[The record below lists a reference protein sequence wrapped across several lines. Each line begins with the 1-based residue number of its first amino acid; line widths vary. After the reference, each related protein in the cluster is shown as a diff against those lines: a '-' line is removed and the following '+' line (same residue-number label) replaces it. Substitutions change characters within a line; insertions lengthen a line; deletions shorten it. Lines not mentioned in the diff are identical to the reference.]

1 MNFASAYNFTKI
13 LIIHFVFLAVIVA
26 THFVKTE
33 GEVATHF
40 VKTEGEVGRL
50 FTKIK
55 ICKLLTKYCKQNMFS
70 NKAHKV

>member
-33 GEVATHF
+33 GEV
-40 VKTEGEVGRL
+40 GRF